1 MASKVKMI
9 LRDPVQKTSTVEV
22 TIDSYDTPLAR
33 DWIDAL
39 KILLHKNY
47 SLEKNF
53 CFMGF
58 PDGARSLEYLCGELN
73 KAVDQINRSELNYH
87 IHDRVTPVELM
98 QDKTILN
105 QVHNHFEIL
114 QGTVN
119 HLSDYYRQADYETKY
134 AIRQLNTV
142 CHELESLVLS
152 KLRQQTAPEWV
163 RLSQINTW
171 LNAPRYPLQDQHR
184 NDWNIKCYDRH
195 LGEVYMHWAQIGKT
209 LFEVY
214 RDEGAPELT
223 DTVCEAITHLE
234 YYSGE
239 FDIEWGNDIRYDQH
253 DCWQFEVDGFYAWLE
268 ANGFDYRDPKLSLGY
283 FPIASVDLLGSFGS
297 TDYRVIWPILSQHLD
312 VYRIEVDGV
321 SSEYNYCWTDN
332 DYQEQQILMLK
343 PGYDYSSKETV

>member
-1 MASKVKMI
+1 MTSLVKMI
-9 LRDPVQKTSTVEV
+9 LRNPVQKSSTVEV
-22 TIDSYDTPLAR
+22 IIRAHDTLLAR

-39 KILLHKNY
+39 KLLLKNNKI
-47 SLEKNF
+47 EKNF

-58 PDGARSLEYLCGELN
+58 PNGARSLDYLCDELN
-73 KAVDQINRSELNYH
+73 SAVDTINHSDLDYHISDRVSASEL
-87 IHDRVTPVELM
+87 II
-98 QDKTILN
+98 DKTILN

-119 HLSDYYRQADYETKY
+119 HLSDYYRRADYETKY

-152 KLRQQTAPEWV
+152 KLRERTAPEWV

-171 LNAPRYPLQDQHR
+171 LNAPRYQLQEQHR
-184 NDWNIKCYDRH
+184 RPWSIDCYDRY

-223 DTVCEAITHLE
+223 QTVCEAITHLE

-239 FDIEWGNDIRYDQH
+239 FDIEWGNDIRYDSH
-253 DCWQFEVDGFYAWLE
+253 DWWRFEVDGFYEWLE
-268 ANGFDYRDPKLSLGY
+268 TNGLDYRDPKLSLGY
-283 FPIASVDLLGSFGS
+283 LPIASVDLQASFGS
-297 TDYRVIWPILSQHLD
+297 KDYQKIWPILSDHLD
-312 VYRIEVDGV
+312 VFRVEVDGV
-321 SSEYNYCWTDN
+321 VGEYDYCWTDS
-332 DYQEQQILMLK
+332 DYKQQQIAQLR
-343 PGYDYSSKETV
+343 PGYDHSSKELV